1 VLFVKNSNIS
11 KNKVSEVLK
20 LMTEKK
26 LKTLYSERARL
37 LDAWRSANEVHKM
50 SILTRIGDIDE
61 QVAIIKENLASVAMQ
76 QKNKIHPG
84 F

>member
-1 VLFVKNSNIS
+1 
-11 KNKVSEVLK
+11 
-20 LMTEKK
+20 
-26 LKTLYSERARL
+26 
-37 LDAWRSANEVHKM
+37 M